1 MTATPTMSP
10 LDPDLYLDGMPLEY
24 FERLRRDSP
33 CLRVEL
39 GNPRQ
44 IDFAWVVTRH
54 ADVLTVLRDSARFTS
69 TGGVTLNRF
78 SMSSAKAGGKPALI
92 TMGRADHRR
101 VRPVLGATFTPRTL
115 KLFTD
120 SYAQLARDVVAR
132 AVTKGRFDVVAEI
145 SVQLPMYAICDL
157 LGIPQRDRDQVR
169 EWGDAQ
175 AAPLDPELA
184 PSPEH
189 ILESINKLWDYAAG
203 LAEARRA
210 DPRDDVVSRLVPKIG
225 TPELSM
231 EEYLGMVS
239 LLAVAG
245 NETTRNNISHS
256 VQALIDHPAVWD
268 ALADADDALWSTT
281 VEELTRWS
289 SPVIGFRRTA
299 TVDVELH
306 GQRIRAGESVMFM
319 LNAANYDPRA
329 FHAPERFDLRRDP
342 NPHVAFG
349 GGEHFCLGAHLAR
362 IETRLVLRELR
373 RQVRSIAPAGP
384 IDYTRST
391 HVRGV
396 KRLPVSVEPAA
407 VEPAAVEPAAAGQ

>member
-1 MTATPTMSP
+1 MTAAPTMSP
-10 LDPDLYLDGMPLEY
+10 LDPDLYLDGMPLEF
-24 FERLRRDSP
+24 FERLRRDTP

-54 ADVLTVLRDSARFTS
+54 ADVLTVLRDASRFTV
-69 TGGVTLNRF
+69 TQGVTVNKF
-78 SMSSAKAGGKPALI
+78 SMSSTKSGGKPALL
-92 TMGRADHRR
+92 TMDRADHRR
-101 VRPVLGATFTPRTL
+101 VRPVLGATFTPRTV
-115 KLFTD
+115 KLFGE
-120 SYAQLARDVVAR
+120 SYGRLAREVVAG
-132 AVTKGRFDVVAEI
+132 AVAKGQFDVVAEI

-157 LGIPQRDRDQVR
+157 LGIPQDDRDQVR

-175 AAPLDPELA
+175 AVPLDPELA
-184 PSPEH
+184 PSPEYV
-189 ILESINKLWDYAAG
+189 LESINKLWDYAAK
-203 LAEARRA
+203 LADIRRE

-256 VQALIDHPAVWD
+256 VQALIEHPAAWD
-268 ALADADDALWSTT
+268 ALADADDALWART

-299 TVDVELH
+299 TEDLELH
-306 GQRIRAGESVMFM
+306 GQQIRAGDSVMFM
-319 LNAANYDPRA
+319 LNSANYDPRV
-329 FHAPERFDLRRDP
+329 FTAPERFDMRRDP

-349 GGEHFCLGAHLAR
+349 AGEHFCLGAHLAR
-362 IETRLVLRELR
+362 IETRLVLQELR
-373 RQVRSIAPAGP
+373 RQLRSIAPAGP
-384 IDYTRST
+384 VDYTRST

-396 KRLPVSVEPAA
+396 KRLPVSVELAA
-407 VEPAAVEPAAAGQ
+407 EGRQA

>member
-1 MTATPTMSP
+1 MTAAPTMSP
-10 LDPDLYLDGMPLEY
+10 LDPDLYLDGMPLEF
-24 FERLRRDSP
+24 FERLRRDTP

-39 GNPRQ
+39 GDPRQ
-44 IDFAWVVTRH
+44 IDVAWVITRH
-54 ADVLTVLRDSARFTS
+54 ADVLAVLRDSSRFTS
-69 TGGVTLNRF
+69 TRGVTLNRF
-78 SMSSAKAGGKPALI
+78 SMSSATSGGKPSLI

-120 SYAQLARDVVAR
+120 SYGQLAREVVAG
-132 AVTKGRFDVVAEI
+132 AVAKGRFDIVSEI

-157 LGIPQRDRDQVR
+157 LGIPQHDRDQVR
-169 EWGDAQ
+169 AWGDAQ
-175 AAPLDPELA
+175 AVPLDPELA

-189 ILESINKLWDYAAG
+189 VLESINRLWDYAAG
-203 LAEARRA
+203 LADLRRT
-210 DPRDDVVSRLVPKIG
+210 DPRDDIVSRLVPKIG

-256 VQALIDHPAVWD
+256 VAALIRHPEVWD
-268 ALADADDALWSTT
+268 ALADADDALWATT
-281 VEELTRWS
+281 VEELIRWS

-299 TVDVELH
+299 TEDVDLH
-306 GQRIRAGESVMFM
+306 GQRIRAGDSVMFM

-329 FHAPERFDLRRDP
+329 FTAPDRFDMRRDP

-373 RQVRSIAPAGP
+373 RQVRSITPAGAV
-384 IDYTRST
+384 DYTRST

-396 KRLPVSVEPAA
+396 KRLPVSVEPAR
-407 VEPAAVEPAAAGQ
+407 QS